1 MAAPAILPPD
11 ERQAL
16 AAAIK
21 PEVLALLSGLN
32 AKVTALAASRA
43 RQVRKK
49 ERVNCALRRELRKDE
64 GTVSGHGRAMVHMQL
79 LAACIPLFWG
89 GVHRFTPETLS

>member
-21 PEVLALLSGLN
+21 PEVLRLLSGLN

-43 RQVRKK
+43 RQVRKTGK
-49 ERVNCALRRELRKDE
+49 IELR
-64 GTVSGHGRAMVHMQL
+64 
-79 LAACIPLFWG
+79 P
-89 GVHRFTPETLS
+89 